1 MVKDAP
7 RTEIYAVSTQAGG
20 SVTDIRVA
28 LARAV
33 AAGPDGRIVPA
44 DNKRLGRWVRIE
56 DAVGQ
61 DLCVAVCIRD
71 DILALDCD
79 GPDGV
84 EPLWQIYEH
93 LVDVGVQ
100 PVVLTSGQPER
111 LHLFAWV
118 PHDGFRQWLVDTSHT
133 PGLDVRTGRWMRPPL
148 TAHRLGYEVN
158 LLRPKTAD
166 EALTAL
172 TTVPDDFEARNT
184 ADSLGDGRVADATI
198 LLPGPDTSRPPGELA
213 PRARSLLRR
222 GDTAGRYTS
231 RSEMVQAITFD
242 AVRAG
247 WDFKDLFDALMD
259 PSAVGGDRLREEVA
273 KKSEDRARRWLRGG
287 WDKAS
292 ALIAQ
297 GNNGSL
303 AGRVMCWRQGVS
315 EALTG
320 AGATSDRLVMDAL
333 LARVAK
339 VGSLEIN
346 ASQRELADE
355 VGITKVTAAN
365 SLQRLA
371 ERGLWTATGTS
382 RLANHAKTYRLNATA
397 LDALAGARLNPP
409 HSHPHDSE
417 RGGSMLD
424 VDHDLFRN
432 NRGLGK
438 GTGLTWRFLGSDPQ
452 SVAELATRRGIC
464 PGTVRSHL
472 KRLQAYDLA
481 EQTPRGWIRL
491 PVSPKVMDRLAAEI
505 GTLGSGARQ
514 KQSHDIERQ
523 RFKATYAGDINGDGW
538 ERYRALRNKVPS
550 KKERRL
556 NPPRSRK

>member
-1 MVKDAP
+1 
-7 RTEIYAVSTQAGG
+7 VSAQAGG
-20 SVTDIRVA
+20 SVADTRVD

-44 DNKRLGRWVRIE
+44 DNKRLGRWVGIE

-61 DLCVAVCIRD
+61 DLCFAVYVRG

-100 PVVLTSGQPER
+100 PVVLASGQPGR

-118 PHDGFRQWLVDTSHT
+118 PHDRFRQWLVDTSAK

-148 TAHRLGYEVN
+148 TVHRRGYKVS
-158 LLRPKTAD
+158 LLRPETAD

-172 TTVPDDFEARNT
+172 TTVPDDLEARIP
-184 ADSLGDGRVADATI
+184 AGSLGDGPVVDATM
-198 LLPGPDTSRPPGELA
+198 PSPWPDTSPPGELSHWA
-213 PRARSLLRR
+213 GSLLRR
-222 GDTAGRYTS
+222 GDTAGRYPS

-242 AVRAG
+242 AARAG
-247 WDFKDLFDALMD
+247 LEFEDLFGALMD

-273 KKSEDRARRWLRGG
+273 KRGEDRARRWLRGG

-292 ALIAQ
+292 PLVAT
-297 GNNGSL
+297 GGKRSL
-303 AGRVMCWRQGVS
+303 ADRVKCWRSAVS
-315 EALTG
+315 RTFTG
-320 AGATSDRLVMDAL
+320 AGAASDLLVMDAL

-339 VGSLEIN
+339 VGSFEIN

-355 VGITKVTAAN
+355 VGITKVTVAN
-365 SLQRLA
+365 SLRRLA
-371 ERGLWTATGTS
+371 ERGLLTTTGKS
-382 RLANHAKTYRLNATA
+382 RLANQAITYRLNATA
-397 LDALAGARLNPP
+397 LDALAETRFNPP
-409 HSHPHDSE
+409 HSHPHMSE
-417 RGGSMLD
+417 QGGPDLD

-438 GTGLTWRFLGSDPQ
+438 GTGLTWRVLGSDPQ
-452 SVAELATRRGIC
+452 SVAELATRRGIR
-464 PGTVRSHL
+464 PGTVRNHL
-472 KRLQAYDLA
+472 KRLGDFHLA
-481 EQTPRGWIRL
+481 EQTPQGWVQV
-491 PVSPKVMDRLAAEI
+491 PVSLEEMDHLAVEI

-514 KQSHDIERQ
+514 KHSHDAERQ